1 MLYVHSWG
9 NMDGIIV
16 INKPEGR
23 SSHDMVYFVR
33 RLLGIKKVGHT
44 GTLDPDAT
52 GVLPICIGKAT
63 KAADMLTASDKAYR
77 AVMVFGMT
85 TDTLD
90 ASGEVLTEQ
99 LVDFSREDLE
109 KVIDGFIGEVEQIP
123 PMFSAIKQDGK
134 KLYELARQGITVE
147 RKVRKVNIFDIK
159 LNWFD
164 EKNGMAEIDVF
175 CSKGTY
181 IRTLCEDIGMKLGCG
196 AYMNSLVRTKSA
208 GFCIEES
215 YTCDTLNEIKENGN
229 IEETII
235 PVDKLFDEYEAVYL
249 NDFLAQKVKNGI
261 KIRKSGLSD
270 GILYRVYG
278 ENKEF
283 LCISRYEN
291 GLLIMEKS
299 FWS

>member
-99 LVDFSREDLE
+99 PVDFSREDLE

-123 PMFSAIKQDGK
+123 PMFSAIKKDGK

-164 EKNGMAEIDVF
+164 EKNGMAEIDVS

-181 IRTLCEDIGMKLGCG
+181 IRTMCEDIGMKLGCG

-249 NDFLAQKVKNGI
+249 NDFLVRKVKNGI

-270 GILYRVYG
+270 GDFYRVYG